1 MVNVSQA
8 CWFVVLP
15 DRRLPPG
22 LPALLRERATGAV
35 LYPSGRPWLLGSW
48 TADEM
53 AMVSAGGRL
62 LAVVGTSSTT
72 DAGLAVRL
80 KSVGT
85 VADLE
90 GALRG
95 VHGSF
100 HVAAS
105 LDGHGYVRGSA
116 FGARRL
122 YRTEVAGVTVC
133 ADRAPT
139 LAWLTGREP
148 DIAQLAARL
157 AAPHLPHP
165 LADAAMWTGVE
176 TVPPGEALHLGP
188 DGSCRTTAWWQPPP
202 PELPLAEGALRL
214 REALREAVV
223 LRVRPGQV
231 LGADLS
237 GGMDS
242 TSLCFL
248 AAEAGASLVTST
260 LHWDTPGNQDHHYA
274 AYAAKYLPGIDPLV
288 FPSAELP
295 ACFTGLD
302 ERRDPGQEPAA
313 ALRDLARQQH
323 TGREMRARGAV
334 LRLSGLGGD
343 HTVVPPASYVHALLR
358 RGPRTALRHAAGF
371 KARSR
376 WPLGATARMLLLG
389 AAPYASWLS
398 TAAARLREPMDVA
411 GPQTWG
417 ARPVLP
423 VWASEETE
431 GQLAALLL
439 SAAEQ
444 ARPLADDF
452 GRHAWIHQMRDAGRI
467 AGLFR
472 DAGASMDLP
481 VDSPFC
487 DDSVMN
493 VCLVVRPEEA
503 GGPWS
508 YKPLLAA
515 AMDGLVP
522 PRLLAR
528 TTKDHCGPDWY
539 HGLKAHRRQLADWAD
554 TSHLVASGI
563 ADENE
568 LRRGLLNPGLHRGGG
583 APELENTLGTEAW
596 LRDLAAHPVPAHLTN
611 SPPQEEEPVDT
622 PAS

>member
-1 MVNVSQA
+1 M
-8 CWFVVLP
+8 
-15 DRRLPPG
+15 
-22 LPALLRERATGAV
+22 
-35 LYPSGRPWLLGSW
+35 LYPSGRAWLLGSW
-48 TADEM
+48 AAEEM
-53 AMVSAGGRL
+53 ATVSAGERL

-72 DAGLAVRL
+72 AADLMTRL
-80 KSVGT
+80 KSVGM

-90 GALRG
+90 AALHG
-95 VHGSF
+95 VQGSF

-105 LDGHGYVRGSA
+105 LNGRGYVRGSA
-116 FGARRL
+116 SGARRL
-122 YRTEVAGVTVC
+122 YRAAVAGVTVC
-133 ADRAPT
+133 ADRAST
-139 LAWLTGREP
+139 LAWLTGNEP
-148 DIAQLAARL
+148 DIAQLSARL

-176 TVPPGEALHLGP
+176 TVPPGEALNLEP
-188 DGSCRTTAWWQPPP
+188 DGACRTAAWWQPPP
-202 PELPLAEGALRL
+202 AELPLAEGALRL
-214 REALREAVV
+214 REVLRDAVA

-260 LHWDTPGNQDHHYA
+260 LHWKAPGNQDHHYA
-274 AYAAKYLPGIDPLV
+274 AYAAKHLPRVEALV

-313 ALRDLARQQH
+313 TLRDLARRQH
-323 TGREMRARGAV
+323 TAREMRARGAV
-334 LRLSGLGGD
+334 LRLSGYGGD
-343 HTVVPPASYVHALLR
+343 HTVVPPSAYVHALLR
-358 RGPRTALRHAAGF
+358 RSPRTALRHAAGF

-376 WPLGATARMLLLG
+376 WPLGATARMLLG
-389 AAPYASWLS
+389 AAPYPSWLT
-398 TAAARLREPMDVA
+398 TAGARLRKPVVDATE
-411 GPQTWG
+411 PQTWG

-423 VWASEETE
+423 VWASEQAAD
-431 GQLAALLL
+431 QLAALLL
-439 SAAEQ
+439 SAAGQ
-444 ARPLADDF
+444 TRPLAADF
-452 GRHAWIHQMRDAGRI
+452 GQHAWIHQMREAGRI
-467 AGLFR
+467 AGLLH
-472 DAGASMDLP
+472 DAETSMDLP

-493 VCLVVRPEEA
+493 ACLAVRPEEA
-503 GGPWS
+503 GGPRS

-522 PRLLAR
+522 PYLLAR

-554 TSHLVASGI
+554 TSHLVAAGI

-568 LRRGLLNPGLHRGGG
+568 LRRVLLNPGLQSGGG

-596 LRDLAAHPVPAHLTN
+596 LRDLAAHPVPAHLTARH
-611 SPPQEEEPVDT
+611 PQEEDPVDT
-622 PAS
+622 AAL